1 MSEIRPKD
9 AQPNRDDSLGFWRA
23 RASDSKVEAWNLS
36 VFAADFVRY
45 QVGKYWDQLMRR
57 DRGVFLPFPFL
68 ILFVFWFDALQVL
81 IKRTPRR
88 SVVAVLRLEPADDWT
103 SLCHGKSNTTAFVVV
118 TRRVPAGIVSWKREG
133 RVLAVLGLGR
143 AGLRVGLGI
152 N

>member
-1 MSEIRPKD
+1 
-9 AQPNRDDSLGFWRA
+9 
-23 RASDSKVEAWNLS
+23 
-36 VFAADFVRY
+36 
-45 QVGKYWDQLMRR
+45 MRR

-68 ILFVFWFDALQVL
+68 ILFLFWFDALQVL

-88 SVVAVLRLEPADDWT
+88 SVVAVLGLEPADDWT
-103 SLCHGKSNTTAFVVV
+103 SLCVV

-133 RVLAVLGLGR
+133 RVLLAVLGLGR